1 MNGWITQRR
10 GTYFVVIDH
19 GVDRLTQKR
28 QRRWHR
34 AGTTKRA
41 AQQLLSTLL
50 DEHESNTHLEAEEIT
65 LGAYL
70 TDEWLP
76 SVRNE
81 LRHSTYDSYR
91 RNVVNHVVPH
101 LGDARLQV
109 IRPLDLTRFYT
120 KLLKSGRRDGRG
132 GLSPKSVRNVHVTLH
147 KAFDDAVD
155 LLYLRTNPA
164 ASAKPPKARATD
176 PDAIRYWTGAELRCF
191 LDTNRDHRHWPIWYL
206 AANTGM
212 RRGELL
218 GLRWRDVDLDA
229 RCLSVRRAI
238 VAVAGEVIDSQPK
251 TRRGHRT
258 IDLDERTAA
267 MLVEHRR
274 AQTDERRTL
283 GLAGSAELVFTKP
296 DGTNFHPD
304 NVRQAF
310 ERRVVRSDVPRIRFH
325 DLRHTHATLL
335 LKAGVP
341 PKVVSE
347 RLGHAT
353 VAFTME
359 IYAHVI
365 PGMQAEAAQLFH
377 DLVFGDNEPGAG
389 DERAVD
395 LADDTGE
402 APGDDIEQDSDE
414 E

>member
-19 GVDRLTQKR
+19 GVDRLTRKR

-34 AGTTKRA
+34 AGATKRS
-41 AQQLLSTLL
+41 AQQLLATLL
-50 DEHESNTHLEAEEIT
+50 TEHETNRHVEPDEMT
-65 LGAYL
+65 LRVYL
-70 TDEWLP
+70 IDEWLP

-81 LRHSTYDSYR
+81 LRHSTYESYR
-91 RNVVNHVVPH
+91 RNLVNHVLPH
-101 LGDARLQV
+101 LGDARLQM
-109 IRPLDLTRFYT
+109 IRPIDLTRFYT
-120 KLLKSGRRDGRG
+120 GLLTDGRRNGAG
-132 GLSPKSVRNVHVTLH
+132 GLSAKSVRNVHVALH

-164 ASAKPPKARATD
+164 ASAKPPRARATD
-176 PDAIRYWTGAELRCF
+176 TDSIRYWTGPELRRF
-191 LDTNRDHRHWPIWYL
+191 LDSNQDHHHWPIWYL

-218 GLRWRDVDLDA
+218 GLRWRDVDFDG

-238 VAVAGEVIDSQPK
+238 ISVAGEVIESQPK
-251 TRRGHRT
+251 TRRGQRT
-258 IDLDERTAA
+258 VDLDSHTLEILAS
-267 MLVEHRR
+267 HRR
-274 AQTDERRTL
+274 AQAEQRRVL
-283 GLAGSAELVFTKP
+283 GLPGSSELVFTKP

-304 NVRQAF
+304 NVRQAY
-310 ERRVVRSDVPRIRFH
+310 ERRVLRTDVPRIRFH

-335 LKAGVP
+335 LKAGAP

-353 VAFTME
+353 VAFTMDV
-359 IYAHVI
+359 YAHVI

-377 DLVFGDNEPGAG
+377 DLVFA
-389 DERAVD
+389 
-395 LADDTGE
+395 ADVQGQDGTARTGRRRE
-402 APGDDIEQDSDE
+402 LPSEVS
-414 E
+414 